1 MVKLTSD
8 KAGLSTSVPKTV
20 IEIEPSSFKDVVA
33 TGPVA
38 AGASLTAFTVI
49 GTRTADVV
57 SVELED
63 SLLVVKVN
71 SKGSLPLKLAS
82 GVYV

>member
-1 MVKLTSD
+1 MAKLTSD

-38 AGASLTAFTVI
+38 SGKSLTAVTVI
-49 GTRTADVV
+49 GTLTTDVV
-57 SVELED
+57 LLSVEV

-71 SKGSLPLKLAS
+71 SKGSLPMKLAS